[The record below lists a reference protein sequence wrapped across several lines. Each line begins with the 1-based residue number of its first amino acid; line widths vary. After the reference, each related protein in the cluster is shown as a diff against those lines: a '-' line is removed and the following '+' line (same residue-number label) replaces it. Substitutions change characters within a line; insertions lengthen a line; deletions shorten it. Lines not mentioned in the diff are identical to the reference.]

1 MILRQLIQAGL
12 LSSAVFATTVS
23 TAGLQAGQ
31 ETFTATATVKT
42 AAGATASAPITI
54 VVDRKMPQAEA
65 EKFMETFRTGGAAA
79 LRKAL
84 VGVPPTGSVTLGTG
98 AATPTRLTLERRTD
112 KGRLLTIVADKPI
125 LALGAGLPDAKP
137 KTDYDF
143 AVVDL
148 EVDASGSGTVEI
160 LVGDE
165 RHRLST
171 GDAIQFE
178 ADVPH
183 EYRNSGDRQAVMY
196 LVMTYVT
203 QMR

>member
-1 MILRQLIQAGL
+1 MNPRQQILGGPPSPKLRQAGL
-12 LSSAVFATTVS
+12 FAVAVVATTVS
-23 TAGLQAGQ
+23 AAGFQGA
-31 ETFTATATVKT
+31 ETFTATATVKS

-65 EKFMETFRTGGAAA
+65 EKFMNAFKTGGAAA

-84 VGVPPTGSVTLGTG
+84 TGVPPTGSVTVGGG

-148 EVDASGSGTVEI
+148 EVNDSGTGTGQFAPAAKISVNKGAFVVSDYSSELI
-160 LVGDE
+160 
-165 RHRLST
+165 RLT
-171 GDAIQFE
+171 G
-178 ADVPH
+178 VKK
-183 EYRNSGDRQAVMY
+183 VK
-196 LVMTYVT
+196 
-203 QMR
+203 

>member
-1 MILRQLIQAGL
+1 MNLRQRILGGPPSPRLRQAGL
-12 LSSAVFATTVS
+12 SAVAVFATTVAA
-23 TAGLQAGQ
+23 AGFQSGA
-31 ETFTATATVKT
+31 ETFTATATVKS

-65 EKFMETFRTGGAAA
+65 EKFMEAFRTGGAAA

-84 VGVPPTGSVTLGTG
+84 TGVPPTGSVTVGGG

-148 EVDASGSGTVEI
+148 EVNDSGAGTGQFAPAAKISVNKGAFVVSDYSSELI
-160 LVGDE
+160 
-165 RHRLST
+165 RLT
-171 GDAIQFE
+171 G
-178 ADVPH
+178 VKK
-183 EYRNSGDRQAVMY
+183 VK
-196 LVMTYVT
+196 
-203 QMR
+203 

>member
-1 MILRQLIQAGL
+1 
-12 LSSAVFATTVS
+12 
-23 TAGLQAGQ
+23 
-31 ETFTATATVKT
+31 VKT

-65 EKFMETFRTGGAAA
+65 EKFMEAFRTGGAAA

-84 VGVPPTGSVTLGTG
+84 TGVPPTGSVTVGGG
-98 AATPTRLTLERRTD
+98 APTPTRLTLERRTD

-148 EVDASGSGTVEI
+148 EVNDSGAGTGQFAPAAKISVNKGAFVVSDYSSELI
-160 LVGDE
+160 
-165 RHRLST
+165 RLT
-171 GDAIQFE
+171 G
-178 ADVPH
+178 VKK
-183 EYRNSGDRQAVMY
+183 VK
-196 LVMTYVT
+196 
-203 QMR
+203 